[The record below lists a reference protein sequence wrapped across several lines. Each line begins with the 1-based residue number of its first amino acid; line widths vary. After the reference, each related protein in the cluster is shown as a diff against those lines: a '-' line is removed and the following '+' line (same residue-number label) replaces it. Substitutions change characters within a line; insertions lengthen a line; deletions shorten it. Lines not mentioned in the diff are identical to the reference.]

1 MNTLLQDLRYGWRM
15 LAKTPAA
22 TVIIVM
28 TLALGIGAN
37 TFIFSLVNGY
47 LLRPLSVPRPQ
58 EIAVLAARKAGDS
71 PFLYEFSYPDF
82 VDFRKQSASFA
93 DIFGYQMSLAGLSA
107 DNKADQLF
115 LGYVTGNYFSALG
128 IKPLLGRLVLPD
140 EENQPGRQPVI
151 VLGYSY
157 WQKRF
162 GGDPRVI
169 GKQVKVNGKSATII
183 GVVRKEFHGVFWVV
197 EMDAY
202 LPLSSSAL
210 LEQATTG
217 NPLTDRNVRDFRVL
231 ARLRP
236 GVSFS
241 QAQASVD
248 VIAARLAKQYPATDK
263 DVTVHVYRE
272 QLSRP
277 QPLGANVALIAAG
290 FFLALAVLLLL
301 ITCMN
306 VANIMVARATVRRR
320 EMGLRAALGARRNRL
335 IRQMLTETLL
345 LGLMGGVAGIAL
357 GIWLNPGNVSVMP
370 GTNLPISMDFRFDW
384 KVFLYAF
391 AASLFTGILVGLW
404 PALRASRTDLNSVLQ
419 EGGRSDF
426 SGAGRHRVRNF
437 LVAAQVAGSLMLLII
452 AGLFVRSVQHAGA
465 VKLGFDPDHVLEV
478 MLDPHQ
484 IGYDDARSKEFYRQ
498 LDTRVRAIPGVQS
511 ISFAYGVPMGTLNSV
526 NLGYVSIEGRQ
537 LGEGQQAPSIFFN
550 QVDPNYFA
558 TMHVPLLRGRVFAEF
573 DDEKAPLVAIVNQS
587 MADKFWPKQDPL
599 GKRFTLNNPGGPTQ
613 VLQVVGLAA
622 TGKYAFIAE
631 DPTPFFYVPMKQ
643 NYTSTHALAIR
654 SSVSP
659 ESLILPVQSE
669 IRSLA
674 PDLPIMEVT
683 TMEQVVAGANGLQVF
698 QIAARAAGILGA
710 IGLILAT
717 VGVYGVVSFA
727 AVQRTREIGIRMA
740 LGSTP
745 RDVLRLVLRQGV
757 GMVIAGLL
765 AGLLATWGLTRVMGR
780 LLIGVSPSDPLTYAS
795 VALLLSAVALLACW
809 LPARRATRVD
819 PGVALRYE

>member
-1 MNTLLQDLRYGWRM
+1 
-15 LAKTPAA
+15 
-22 TVIIVM
+22 
-28 TLALGIGAN
+28 
-37 TFIFSLVNGY
+37 
-47 LLRPLSVPRPQ
+47 
-58 EIAVLAARKAGDS
+58 
-71 PFLYEFSYPDF
+71 
-82 VDFRKQSASFA
+82 
-93 DIFGYQMSLAGLSA
+93 
-107 DNKADQLF
+107 
-115 LGYVTGNYFSALG
+115 
-128 IKPLLGRLVLPD
+128 
-140 EENQPGRQPVI
+140 
-151 VLGYSY
+151 
-157 WQKRF
+157 
-162 GGDPRVI
+162 
-169 GKQVKVNGKSATII
+169 
-183 GVVRKEFHGVFWVV
+183 
-197 EMDAY
+197 
-202 LPLSSSAL
+202 
-210 LEQATTG
+210 
-217 NPLTDRNVRDFRVL
+217 
-231 ARLRP
+231 
-236 GVSFS
+236 
-241 QAQASVD
+241 
-248 VIAARLAKQYPATDK
+248 
-263 DVTVHVYRE
+263 
-272 QLSRP
+272 
-277 QPLGANVALIAAG
+277 
-290 FFLALAVLLLL
+290 
-301 ITCMN
+301 
-306 VANIMVARATVRRR
+306 
-320 EMGLRAALGARRNRL
+320 
-335 IRQMLTETLL
+335 
-345 LGLMGGVAGIAL
+345 
-357 GIWLNPGNVSVMP
+357 
-370 GTNLPISMDFRFDW
+370 
-384 KVFLYAF
+384 
-391 AASLFTGILVGLW
+391 
-404 PALRASRTDLNSVLQ
+404 
-419 EGGRSDF
+419 
-426 SGAGRHRVRNF
+426 
-437 LVAAQVAGSLMLLII
+437 
-452 AGLFVRSVQHAGA
+452 
-465 VKLGFDPDHVLEV
+465 
-478 MLDPHQ
+478 
-484 IGYDDARSKEFYRQ
+484 
-498 LDTRVRAIPGVQS
+498 
-511 ISFAYGVPMGTLNSV
+511 
-526 NLGYVSIEGRQ
+526 LGYVSIEGRQ

-558 TMHVPLLRGRVFAEF
+558 TMRVPLLRGRVFAEF